1 MDEQSGPSAVGAF
14 VLPHERPTEMRDFQN
29 VSGPGMGPLS
39 ELLAEAELRDQ
50 VRVTLRVLATE
61 IIEERAA
68 LVDHHEQAAAR
79 MVVLRVALEVL
90 GQVDDALG

>member
-1 MDEQSGPSAVGAF
+1 MPAGVIIFANEPVHGRSGRSF
-14 VLPHERPTEMRDFQN
+14 LPHERPTEMRDFQN

-50 VRVTLRVLATE
+50 VRVTLCVLATE

-68 LVDHHEQAAAR
+68 LVDHHE
-79 MVVLRVALEVL
+79 
-90 GQVDDALG
+90 